1 MVFACIDGNL
11 KELTLQPVVKPLRER
26 RSMEARSRPG
36 AGSDMVKTGEVTA
49 SMRARARSLVA
60 DVALSQ
66 ASSAAQRTAAVEPR
80 LQRVLAAMAEERVG
94 TQHFASLTGY
104 GHGDQGRDVV
114 DRVFAR
120 VLGAEAAAVRLQFV
134 SGTHAIAAALFG
146 VLRPGDR
153 LLSITGR
160 PYDTLEE
167 VIGLREQ
174 GQGSLAEFGVRY
186 DELELTPDGGINTA
200 ALDQALEVPTRMV
213 LIQRSCGYSWR
224 PSISVA
230 EIGRCCECIHASQ
243 PDCVC
248 FVDNCYGELVEEQE
262 PPHVGA
268 DLIAGSLIKNLGGTI
283 APAGGY
289 VAGRSD
295 LVEQACCRL
304 TAPGIG
310 REGGTG
316 FDLQRLVL
324 QGLFLAPQMVAEALI
339 GADLVAGVFQ
349 RLGCAVQPAPGAFR
363 SDLIQ
368 AVRLGSPEALK
379 VVCRA
384 FQSMSPVGSYLDPVP
399 ASMPGYA
406 SDLVMAGGTFIDGS
420 TSEFSADAPLREP
433 FNLFVQGGTH
443 RAHLSLALQEA
454 LAALDAAELRDLP
467 QTGAS
472 C

>member
-1 MVFACIDGNL
+1 MAFVASVARDQ
-11 KELTLQPVVKPLRER
+11 QPL
-26 RSMEARSRPG
+26 
-36 AGSDMVKTGEVTA
+36 
-49 SMRARARSLVA
+49 
-60 DVALSQ
+60 
-66 ASSAAQRTAAVEPR
+66 AAVRTEKVQQR
-80 LQRVLAAMAEERVG
+80 LERVLAALAAERVG

-104 GHGDQGRDVV
+104 GHGDQGREVV

-120 VLGAEAAAVRLQFV
+120 VLGAEAAAVRMQFV

-167 VIGLREQ
+167 VIGLRDP
-174 GQGSLAEFGVRY
+174 GQGSLAEFGVSY
-186 DELELTPDGGINTA
+186 DEIELQADGSVDTTA
-200 ALDQALEVPTRMV
+200 VEQALERPCRMV

-224 PSISVA
+224 PSIPVA
-230 EIGRCCECIHASQ
+230 EIGRLCELIHGRQ
-243 PDCVC
+243 PECVV
-248 FVDNCYGELVEEQE
+248 FVDNCYGELVQEQE
-262 PPHVGA
+262 PTQVGA

-283 APAGGY
+283 APTGGY
-289 VAGRSD
+289 VAGRAS

-349 RLGCAVQPAPGAFR
+349 RLGFAVNPAPGADR

-379 VVCRA
+379 LVCRA
-384 FQSMSPVGSYLDPVP
+384 FQACSPVGAYLDPVP

-433 FNLFVQGGTH
+433 YNLYVQGGTH
-443 RAHLSLALQEA
+443 RAHVQLALTRA
-454 LAALDAAELRDLP
+454 LAVLDAAGLIDLP
-467 QTGAS
+467 QTG
-472 C
+472 

>member
-1 MVFACIDGNL
+1 MTSGEGSAAARAFVASVARD
-11 KELTLQPVVKPLRER
+11 LQPL
-26 RSMEARSRPG
+26 
-36 AGSDMVKTGEVTA
+36 
-49 SMRARARSLVA
+49 
-60 DVALSQ
+60 
-66 ASSAAQRTAAVEPR
+66 AAVRTEQVQQR
-80 LQRVLAAMAEERVG
+80 LERVLAALAAERVG

-104 GHGDQGRDVV
+104 GHGDHGREVV

-120 VLGAEAAAVRLQFV
+120 VLGAEAAAVRMQFV

-167 VIGLREQ
+167 VIGLRDP
-174 GQGSLAEFGVRY
+174 GQGSLAEFGVSY
-186 DELELTPDGGINTA
+186 DEIELQADGSVDTTA
-200 ALDQALEVPTRMV
+200 VEQALERPCRMV

-224 PSISVA
+224 PSIPVA
-230 EIGRCCECIHASQ
+230 EIGRLGELIHGRQPEC
-243 PDCVC
+243 VV
-248 FVDNCYGELVEEQE
+248 FVDNCYGELVQEQE
-262 PPHVGA
+262 PTQVGA

-283 APAGGY
+283 APTGGY
-289 VAGRSD
+289 VAGRAS

-349 RLGCAVQPAPGAFR
+349 RLGFAVNPAPGADR

-379 VVCRA
+379 LVCRA
-384 FQSMSPVGSYLDPVP
+384 FQACSPVGAYLDPVP

-433 FNLFVQGGTH
+433 YILYVQGGTH
-443 RAHLSLALQEA
+443 RAHVQLALTRA
-454 LAALDAAELRDLP
+454 LAVLDAAGLIDLP
-467 QTGAS
+467 QTG
-472 C
+472 

>member
-1 MVFACIDGNL
+1 VTSGEGSAAARDFVASVARG
-11 KELTLQPVVKPLRER
+11 LQPL
-26 RSMEARSRPG
+26 
-36 AGSDMVKTGEVTA
+36 
-49 SMRARARSLVA
+49 
-60 DVALSQ
+60 
-66 ASSAAQRTAAVEPR
+66 AAVRTEQVQQR
-80 LQRVLAAMAEERVG
+80 LERVLAALAAERVG

-104 GHGDQGRDVV
+104 GHGDQGREVV

-120 VLGAEAAAVRLQFV
+120 VLGAEAAAVRMQFV

-167 VIGLREQ
+167 VIGLRDP
-174 GQGSLAEFGVRY
+174 GQGSLAEFGVSY
-186 DELELTPDGGINTA
+186 DEIELQADGSVDTTA
-200 ALDQALEVPTRMV
+200 VEQALERPCRMV

-224 PSISVA
+224 PSIPVA
-230 EIGRCCECIHASQ
+230 EIGRLCELIHGRQ
-243 PDCVC
+243 PECVV
-248 FVDNCYGELVEEQE
+248 FVDNCYGELVQEQE
-262 PPHVGA
+262 PTQVGA

-283 APAGGY
+283 APTGGY
-289 VAGRSD
+289 VAGRAS

-349 RLGCAVQPAPGAFR
+349 RLGFAVNPAPGADR

-379 VVCRA
+379 LVCRA
-384 FQSMSPVGSYLDPVP
+384 FQACSPVGAYLDPVP

-433 FNLFVQGGTH
+433 YILYVQGGTH
-443 RAHLSLALQEA
+443 RAHVQLALTRA
-454 LAALDAAELRDLP
+454 LAVLDAAGLIDLP
-467 QTGAS
+467 QTG
-472 C
+472 

>member
-1 MVFACIDGNL
+1 MSSTIATRLI
-11 KELTLQPVVKPLRER
+11 EAVVRDQAVWA
-26 RSMEARSRPG
+26 EA
-36 AGSDMVKTGEVTA
+36 
-49 SMRARARSLVA
+49 
-60 DVALSQ
+60 
-66 ASSAAQRTAAVEPR
+66 RTAAVEQR
-80 LQRVLAAMAEERVG
+80 LQRVLDALAAERVG

-104 GHGDQGRDVV
+104 GHGDQGREVV

-120 VLGAEAAAVRLQFV
+120 VLGAEAAAVRMQFV

-167 VIGLREQ
+167 VIGLRGE
-174 GQGSLAEFGVRY
+174 GQGSLAEFGVVY
-186 DELELTPDGGINTA
+186 DELPLLTIGSVDQE
-200 ALDQALEVPTRMV
+200 ALDQALEQPCRMV

-224 PSISVA
+224 PSVTV
-230 EIGRCCECIHASQ
+230 EQIGALCSRIHARQ
-243 PDCVC
+243 PGCVV
-248 FVDNCYGELVEEQE
+248 FVDNCYGELVQDQE
-262 PPHVGA
+262 PPDVGA

-283 APAGGY
+283 APTGGY
-289 VAGRSD
+289 VAGRAD

-310 REGGTG
+310 SEGGTG

-339 GADLVAGVFQ
+339 GADLVAGVFE
-349 RLGCAVQPAPGAFR
+349 RLGFPVNPAPGAVR

-379 VVCRA
+379 LVCRA
-384 FQSMSPVGSYLDPVP
+384 FQAASPIGAYLDPVP
-399 ASMPGYA
+399 AAMPGYA

-443 RAHLSLALQEA
+443 RAHIRLALNRA
-454 LAALDAAELRDLP
+454 LCALDAAGLINLP
-467 QTGAS
+467 QTGES
-472 C
+472 

>member
-1 MVFACIDGNL
+1 MTSGEGSAAARAFVASVARD
-11 KELTLQPVVKPLRER
+11 LQPL
-26 RSMEARSRPG
+26 
-36 AGSDMVKTGEVTA
+36 
-49 SMRARARSLVA
+49 
-60 DVALSQ
+60 
-66 ASSAAQRTAAVEPR
+66 AAVRTEQVQQR
-80 LQRVLAAMAEERVG
+80 LERVLAALAAERVG

-104 GHGDQGRDVV
+104 GHGDQGREVV

-120 VLGAEAAAVRLQFV
+120 VLGAEAAAVRMQFV

-167 VIGLREQ
+167 VIGLRDP
-174 GQGSLAEFGVRY
+174 GQGSLAEFGVSY
-186 DELELTPDGGINTA
+186 DEIELQADGSVDTTA
-200 ALDQALEVPTRMV
+200 VEQALERPCRMV

-224 PSISVA
+224 PSIPVA
-230 EIGRCCECIHASQ
+230 EIGRLGELIHGRQPEC
-243 PDCVC
+243 VV
-248 FVDNCYGELVEEQE
+248 FVDNCYGELVQEQE
-262 PPHVGA
+262 PTQVGA

-283 APAGGY
+283 APTGGY
-289 VAGRSD
+289 VAGRAS

-349 RLGCAVQPAPGAFR
+349 RLGFAVNPAPGADR

-379 VVCRA
+379 LVCRA
-384 FQSMSPVGSYLDPVP
+384 FQACSPVGAYLDPVP

-433 FNLFVQGGTH
+433 YNLYVQGGTH
-443 RAHLSLALQEA
+443 RAHVQLALTRA
-454 LAALDAAELRDLP
+454 LAVLDAAGLIDLP
-467 QTGAS
+467 QTG
-472 C
+472 

>member
-1 MVFACIDGNL
+1 MTSGEGSAAARAFVASVARD
-11 KELTLQPVVKPLRER
+11 LQPL
-26 RSMEARSRPG
+26 
-36 AGSDMVKTGEVTA
+36 
-49 SMRARARSLVA
+49 
-60 DVALSQ
+60 
-66 ASSAAQRTAAVEPR
+66 AAVRTEQVQQR
-80 LQRVLAAMAEERVG
+80 LERVLAALAAERVG

-104 GHGDQGRDVV
+104 GHGDQGREVV

-120 VLGAEAAAVRLQFV
+120 VLGAEAAAVRMQFV
-134 SGTHAIAAALFG
+134 SGTHAIAAALYG

-167 VIGLREQ
+167 VIGLRDP
-174 GQGSLAEFGVRY
+174 GQGSLAEFGVSY
-186 DELELTPDGGINTA
+186 QEIELQADGSVDTTA
-200 ALDQALEVPTRMV
+200 VEQALERPCRMV

-224 PSISVA
+224 PSIPVA
-230 EIGRCCECIHASQ
+230 EIGRLCELIHGRQ
-243 PDCVC
+243 PECVV
-248 FVDNCYGELVEEQE
+248 FVDNCYGELVQEQE
-262 PPHVGA
+262 PTQVGA

-283 APAGGY
+283 APTGGY
-289 VAGRSD
+289 VAGRAS

-349 RLGCAVQPAPGAFR
+349 RLGFAVNPAPGADR

-379 VVCRA
+379 LVCRA
-384 FQSMSPVGSYLDPVP
+384 FQACSPVGAYLDPVP

-433 FNLFVQGGTH
+433 YILYVQGGTH
-443 RAHLSLALQEA
+443 RAHVQLALTRA
-454 LAALDAAELRDLP
+454 LAVLDAAGLIDLP
-467 QTGAS
+467 QTG
-472 C
+472 

>member
-1 MVFACIDGNL
+1 MTSGEGSAAARAFVASVARG
-11 KELTLQPVVKPLRER
+11 LQPL
-26 RSMEARSRPG
+26 
-36 AGSDMVKTGEVTA
+36 
-49 SMRARARSLVA
+49 
-60 DVALSQ
+60 
-66 ASSAAQRTAAVEPR
+66 AAVRTEQVQQR
-80 LQRVLAAMAEERVG
+80 LERVLAALAAERVG

-104 GHGDQGRDVV
+104 GHGDQGREVV

-120 VLGAEAAAVRLQFV
+120 VLGAEAAAVRMQFV

-167 VIGLREQ
+167 VIGLRDP
-174 GQGSLAEFGVRY
+174 GQGSLAEFGVSY
-186 DELELTPDGGINTA
+186 DEIELQADGSVDTTTVE
-200 ALDQALEVPTRMV
+200 QALERPCRMV

-224 PSISVA
+224 PSIPVA
-230 EIGRCCECIHASQ
+230 EIGRLCELIHGRQ
-243 PDCVC
+243 PECVV
-248 FVDNCYGELVEEQE
+248 FVDNCYGELVQEQE
-262 PPHVGA
+262 PTQVGA

-283 APAGGY
+283 APTGGY
-289 VAGRSD
+289 VAGRAS

-349 RLGCAVQPAPGAFR
+349 RLGFAVNPAPGADR

-379 VVCRA
+379 LVCRA
-384 FQSMSPVGSYLDPVP
+384 FQACSPVGAYLDPVP

-433 FNLFVQGGTH
+433 YILYVQGGTH
-443 RAHLSLALQEA
+443 RAHVQLALTRA
-454 LAALDAAELRDLP
+454 LAVLDAAGLIDLP
-467 QTGAS
+467 QTG
-472 C
+472 

>member
-1 MVFACIDGNL
+1 MTSGEGSAAARAFVASVARD
-11 KELTLQPVVKPLRER
+11 LQPL
-26 RSMEARSRPG
+26 
-36 AGSDMVKTGEVTA
+36 
-49 SMRARARSLVA
+49 
-60 DVALSQ
+60 
-66 ASSAAQRTAAVEPR
+66 AAVRTEQVQQR
-80 LQRVLAAMAEERVG
+80 LERVLAALAAERVG

-104 GHGDQGRDVV
+104 GHGDQGREVV

-120 VLGAEAAAVRLQFV
+120 VLGAEAAAVRMQFV
-134 SGTHAIAAALFG
+134 SGTHAIAAALYG

-167 VIGLREQ
+167 VIGLRDP
-174 GQGSLAEFGVRY
+174 GQGSLAEFGVSY
-186 DELELTPDGGINTA
+186 QEIELQADGSVDTTA
-200 ALDQALEVPTRMV
+200 VEQALERPCRMV

-224 PSISVA
+224 PSIPVA
-230 EIGRCCECIHASQ
+230 EIGRLGELIHGRQPEC
-243 PDCVC
+243 VV
-248 FVDNCYGELVEEQE
+248 FVDNCYGELVQEQE
-262 PPHVGA
+262 PTQVGA

-283 APAGGY
+283 APTGGY
-289 VAGRSD
+289 VAGRAS

-349 RLGCAVQPAPGAFR
+349 RLGFAVNPAPGADR

-379 VVCRA
+379 LVCRA
-384 FQSMSPVGSYLDPVP
+384 FQACSPVGAYLDPVP

-433 FNLFVQGGTH
+433 YILYVQGGTH
-443 RAHLSLALQEA
+443 RAHVQLALTRA
-454 LAALDAAELRDLP
+454 LAVLDAAGLIDLP
-467 QTGAS
+467 QTG
-472 C
+472 